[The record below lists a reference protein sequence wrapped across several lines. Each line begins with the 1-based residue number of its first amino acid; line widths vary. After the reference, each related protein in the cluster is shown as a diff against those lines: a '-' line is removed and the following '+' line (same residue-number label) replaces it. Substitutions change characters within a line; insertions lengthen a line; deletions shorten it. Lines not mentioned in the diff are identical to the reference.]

1 MESITEHRPVPNP
14 IVYGYLRLPICR
26 PARRAALTAALA
38 GDCDR
43 HELVLACVFTDHDD
57 DQKLTP
63 AFAGLMDAL
72 GITGSYGVV
81 LPSIV
86 HLGAG
91 RTARKRSV
99 QIAETGR
106 RLMLVRGNLDQ
117 AAG

>member
-26 PARRAALTAALA
+26 TARRAALTAALT
-38 GDCDR
+38 GYCDR

-57 DQKLTP
+57 QVLTP

-72 GITGSYGVV
+72 GIAGIYGVV

-106 RLMLVRGNLDQ
+106 RLMLVRGSLDQ